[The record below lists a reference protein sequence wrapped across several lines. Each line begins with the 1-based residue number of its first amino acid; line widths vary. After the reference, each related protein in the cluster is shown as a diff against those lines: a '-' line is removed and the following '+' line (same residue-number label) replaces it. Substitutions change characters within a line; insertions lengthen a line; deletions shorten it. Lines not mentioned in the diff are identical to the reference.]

1 MWKSRVYNSLYR
13 LNRASNKI
21 GIGKLSFV
29 DYLKRRGRELVERS
43 LTLDGA
49 LQIKIGGMPFY
60 IYPDTADFHAY
71 FDRPFEPY
79 TVELFKRAV
88 KQGARVLDIGAQ
100 FGYFSL
106 VAAKQAGHG
115 GEVYAFEPAPANFKL
130 LKRNI
135 ALNGYANCIYP
146 IPKAVAEK
154 RKTVPFFV
162 YEDSDSHAMYRH
174 PEARVKEEV
183 YVECVTIDEALGGQA
198 VDVIKMDIEGNEP
211 YALEGMR
218 KTISNSGGLT
228 LIAELAP
235 AYLRRAGFEP
245 KEYLAKLESLGFSV
259 RAIDDRSLAL
269 RPVGPELLWEAEQDP
284 SWYANLYCTKS
295 SG

>member
-29 DYLKRRGRELVERS
+29 HYLRRRGKELVES
-43 LTLDGA
+43 VLTVDGA
-49 LQIKIGGMPFY
+49 VQIKIDGMPFY

-71 FDRPFEPY
+71 IDRPYEPY

-88 KQGARVLDIGAQ
+88 KRGARVLDIGAQ

-106 VAAKQAGHG
+106 VAARQASHG
-115 GEVYAFEPAPANFKL
+115 GEVYAFEPAAANFTL
-130 LKRNI
+130 LERNI
-135 ALNGYANCIYP
+135 RLNGYAGCIFP
-146 IPKAVAEK
+146 IQKAVAEK
-154 RKTVPFFV
+154 RKTVTFFV
-162 YEDSDSHAMYRH
+162 YDGSDSHGMYRH

-183 YVECVTIDEALGGQA
+183 SVECVTIDEALGGQA

-218 KTISNSGGLT
+218 KTISNSGGLI

-235 AYLRRAGFEP
+235 AYLRRAGLEP
-245 KEYLAKLESLGFSV
+245 KDYLAKLESLGFSV
-259 RAIDDRSLAL
+259 HAIDERSHAL
-269 RPVGPELLWEAEQDP
+269 RPVGAEFLWEAEQDP
-284 SWYANLYCTKS
+284 GWYANLYCTRS
-295 SG
+295 SA